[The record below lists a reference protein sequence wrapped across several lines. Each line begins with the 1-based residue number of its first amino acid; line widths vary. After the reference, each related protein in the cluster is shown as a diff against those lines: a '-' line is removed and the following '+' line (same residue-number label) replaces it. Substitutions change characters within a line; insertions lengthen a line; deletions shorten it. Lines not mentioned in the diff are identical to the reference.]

1 MYVFLRENS
10 DGELYASA
18 LIPVTDVPIEERFT
32 AEFLSHC
39 VYTDEEVHQ
48 GWIYEDGHFHE
59 KINEEANENEMV

>member
-59 KINEEANENEMV
+59 PVEEAEEE